1 MLTKEQIKQI
11 VDNHQLWLKTDNKEG
26 QCADFSNEDLCGYK
40 FENVN
45 LSFATFN
52 NARLNDAA
60 FVHVTLHE
68 VSFYKACLRNAL
80 IRFCDI
86 GYTDF
91 KSTDMQDARIEYSQ
105 MHHTDFSESNLKL
118 SEHWTVHYSTCVFNK
133 SVLSL
138 SEFKYCH
145 LHYCVLSDA
154 VSNSV
159 RYQYTTLTSLECFNT
174 DFTSS
179 DFRNSVIVC
188 TNTSLATLDDID
200 IEYANFTSK
209 HITNCF
215 NHSQSDRKS
224 TFGTI
229 LKEPMIGY
237 KKTLEEVV
245 ITVEI
250 PIGAVVFCINGSK
263 CRANKAKIIDMQGHK
278 QLTSWYNCN
287 VKYHLNEEIEIENFD
302 MRYNVECGPGF
313 HFFKSYEEAE
323 AYGNKI
329 SP

>member
-11 VDNHQLWLKTDNKEG
+11 VDNHQLWLQTTSEEG
-26 QCADFSNEDLCGYK
+26 QCADFSNADLCDYK

-45 LSFATFN
+45 LSWAKFN
-52 NARLNDAA
+52 NALLNDAK
-60 FVHVTLHE
+60 FVHVILYET
-68 VSFYKACLRNAL
+68 SFYKACLRRTL
-80 IRFCDI
+80 MRFCDI
-86 GYTDF
+86 SHADF
-91 KSTDMQDARIEYSQ
+91 KSTDMQNASIEYSQ

-145 LHYCVLSDA
+145 LHNCVLSDA
-154 VSNSV
+154 VSNDV
-159 RYQYTTLTSLECFNT
+159 RYRHSILESLECTNT
-174 DFTSS
+174 DFTRS
-179 DFRNSVIVC
+179 DFRNSVIGS
-188 TNTSLATLDDID
+188 TNTSLATLDDVD

-209 HITNCF
+209 NIITCF

-224 TFGTI
+224 TFGMI

-278 QLTSWYNCN
+278 QLTSWYSSD
-287 VKYHLNEEIEIENFD
+287 VKYRLNEEIEIENFD

-313 HFFKSYEEAE
+313 HFFKSYKEAE
-323 AYGNKI
+323 AYPIK
-329 SP
+329 